1 MIFYW
6 GGFPSNFQSLI
17 SKIGFLQGGDLSQG
31 KTPRVLGFLETWL
44 WPVMEASAG
53 IMRWRRRS
61 WCRIRRSAGALCFR
75 ERLRLLPRWRWLN
88 IMLGGLSRYCNSV
101 LAFVYMDPSIGSKRV
116 RVIILGNLNSYKR
129 RNREADWDVVVR
141 HVSRD
146 MNKVT
151 DSLAQRGRE
160 LGAGS
165 SAFYIP
171 SEGTTTLVI
180 QEQGASGV
188 VPGMHAQGAPVISG
202 AAVGIG

>member
-129 RNREADWDVVVR
+129 RNREGEG
-141 HVSRD
+141 HGQ
-146 MNKVT
+146 K
-151 DSLAQRGRE
+151 
-160 LGAGS
+160 
-165 SAFYIP
+165 
-171 SEGTTTLVI
+171 SEWI
-180 QEQGASGV
+180 RR
-188 VPGMHAQGAPVISG
+188 
-202 AAVGIG
+202 